1 MQSIMRSP
9 FETSSPR
16 AIDHPEVQ
24 GNAWAVVSVVFA
36 LVAAFFAI
44 TGLLWFLGV
53 PPGLVAIACGLI
65 ALLRTRSG
73 RGRRGMAIA
82 GIWIASLAL
91 LGCFAWLIFGGAR
104 LAIG

>member
-1 MQSIMRSP
+1 M
-9 FETSSPR
+9 
-16 AIDHPEVQ
+16 VL
-24 GNAWAVVSVVFA
+24 A

-53 PPGLVAIACGLI
+53 PPGVVALVCGLI
-65 ALLRTRSG
+65 ALVRSRRG

-91 LGCFAWLIFGGAR
+91 LGCFAWMFFGGSR
-104 LAIG
+104 LMIG